1 MVAVEHQAVGAVAAE
16 VGGQQRRSAVAAGFG
31 VTPAGQQVFER
42 VHGSKLAG
50 GGRADICHLAE
61 IRWQTGRAMSETNLV
76 PAGTVTILCAG
87 DEPPAVF
94 ATPEEAL
101 ATLTGGPAA
110 LHTGDVLLRDDGT
123 PTGPAVRRCRHLREL
138 ADGRTLVSARTAAE
152 LPGRPLHDLG
162 VHRLPDLTGP
172 ERIFQLGGRPGP
184 LRSLDTTPNNLPV
197 QLTGFVGRGTETAE
211 LERRIAGGQ
220 LVTLA
225 GTGGSGKT
233 RLAAQVAAAGA
244 GRWPD
249 GVWWVELDTEAA
261 EVAELVAATLGVPV
275 EPHVGAVRSVVTHLR
290 DRRVL
295 LCLDNCEQVLDGVAG
310 LAVELLRSCPE
321 VALLATSR
329 EPVGVPGETVWRVPP
344 LAVEEAVAL
353 FAERAGAVR
362 PLFTVDTSS
371 AAAVRSVCTRLDGI
385 PLAVE
390 LAAAWLGTL
399 TPHQIDAGLDDRFA
413 LLTRGPRGV
422 PARQQTLAAS
432 IAWSHDQLDDEDR
445 AVFRRLAV
453 FAGGFTL
460 DAAGG
465 PAALG
470 RLVDK
475 SLVLAENGRYRML
488 ETIREYAAARLAEA
502 GETDAVRDRHL
513 DHFLA
518 LAEAAEPDLDRDKD
532 AWRTRM
538 EPERDNLRAALEW
551 GLAQEDPTRGRRLA
565 AAVAWL
571 WNLRGRGHEGLAYLK
586 RAVARCPDERSTLQ
600 ARLLTGMGLVADTT
614 APFDL
619 EAARLGLEIA
629 TELGE
634 ASLRARCLTLTA
646 LGHLYTDFDVAWD
659 VALEAEKAAGT
670 DGFARDSALMLRGII
685 LHARDRHGEAEPLL
699 AEAAEGLLRRGDRGL
714 ASTVLSTQSAI
725 ALASAD
731 LPRARELAERA
742 VEVAAPLGDFH
753 RVNTTLCRLAL
764 VHCLAGEVDAGFRV
778 MEPFLRLVETAGDV
792 FVPGMAG
799 VMGELHRRRGSFEEA
814 ERWFA
819 REAIPGTYMAS
830 QGLAERGA
838 VLRAL
843 GRPSEAAEVLATA
856 VELTRRWGL
865 RSALADALDQQGYLA
880 EPERAAELHHEAL
893 TLRLDHGLRLGVL
906 DSLDALTTLL
916 ARTGRP
922 ADAARVFVS
931 ATRARAELGFPRP
944 PAEQPELALTTEEE
958 PMSLD
963 DVVAFVRRTR
973 GARGR
978 PSSGWGSLT
987 PTELEVVKLAAEG
1000 STNPEIGAKLFMSRG
1015 TVKTHLAHVYT
1026 KLGIANRT
1034 ELATVAAAHLT

>member
-1 MVAVEHQAVGAVAAE
+1 MTQ
-16 VGGQQRRSAVAAGFG
+16 
-31 VTPAGQQVFER
+31 
-42 VHGSKLAG
+42 
-50 GGRADICHLAE
+50 
-61 IRWQTGRAMSETNLV
+61 TNLR
-76 PAGTVTILCAG
+76 PAGTVTIRCAG
-87 DEPPAVF
+87 DAPPAVF

-110 LHTGDVLLRDDGT
+110 VHTGEALVRDDGT
-123 PTGPAVRRCRHLREL
+123 PTGPAVRRCAQLREL
-138 ADGRTLVSARTAAE
+138 ATDGRTLVSAQAAAV
-152 LPGRPLHDLG
+152 LTGVTLHDLG
-162 VHRLPDLTGP
+162 VHRLADLTAP
-172 ERIFQLGGRPGP
+172 ERVFQLGGTPAP
-184 LRSLDTTPNNLPV
+184 LRSLDAVPNNLPV
-197 QLTGFVGRGTETAE
+197 QLTGFVGRETEAGE
-211 LERRIAGGQ
+211 VRGRLAGGR

-225 GTGGSGKT
+225 GPGGSGKT
-233 RLAAQVAAAGA
+233 RLAAQVAAAAA

-249 GVWWVELDTEAA
+249 GVWWVELDAVTGRG

-275 EPHVGAVRSVVTHLR
+275 EPHAGAARSVATELR

-295 LCLDNCEQVLDGVAG
+295 LCLDNCEQALDGVAD
-310 LAVELLRSCPE
+310 LAVELLRTCPE
-321 VALLATSR
+321 VAVLTTSR
-329 EPVGVPGETVWRVPP
+329 EPLGVPGETVWRVPP

-353 FAERAGAVR
+353 FVERAGAVR
-362 PLFTVDTSS
+362 PLFTLDTSS

-422 PARQQTLAAS
+422 PARQRTLAAS
-432 IAWSHDQLDDEDR
+432 IAWSHDQLEDEDR

-465 PAALG
+465 LAALPALG

-475 SLVLAENGRYRML
+475 SLVLAENGRYRLL
-488 ETIREYAAARLAEA
+488 ETLREYAAARLAEA
-502 GETDAVRDRHL
+502 GEADAVRDRHL

-532 AWRTRM
+532 AWRARM
-538 EPERDNLRAALEW
+538 EPERDNLRSALEW
-551 GLAQEDPTRGRRLA
+551 GLAREDPTRGRRLA

-571 WNLRGRGHEGLAYLK
+571 WNLRGRGHEGLAYLR
-586 RAVARCPDERSTLQ
+586 RAVARCPDERSPLQ
-600 ARLLTGMGLVADTT
+600 ARLLTGIGLVADTT
-614 APFDL
+614 APFDV

-629 TELGE
+629 TEVGE
-634 ASLRARCLTLTA
+634 AGLRARCLSLTA
-646 LGHLYTDFDVAWD
+646 LGHLYTDFDAAWD
-659 VALEAEKAAGT
+659 LALEAEKVAEAAE
-670 DGFARDSALMLRGII
+670 DGFARDSALMLRGIV
-685 LHARDRHGEAEPLL
+685 LHARDRHDEAEPLL
-699 AEAAEGLLRRGDRGL
+699 AEATEGLLRRGDRGL
-714 ASTVLSTQSAI
+714 ASTVLSARSAS

-731 LPRARELAERA
+731 LPLARELAERA

-753 RVNTTLCRLAL
+753 RVNTTLCRLAM

-778 MEPFLRLVETAGDV
+778 MEPFLRLLETAGDV

-799 VMGELHRRRGSFEEA
+799 VMGELHRRRGEFEEA
-814 ERWFA
+814 TSWFE

-838 VLRAL
+838 VLRSL
-843 GRPSEAAEVLATA
+843 GRTGEAAEVLAAA
-856 VELTRRWGL
+856 VDLNRRWGL

-880 EPERAAELHHEAL
+880 GPEQAAERHHEAL
-893 TLRLDHGLRLGVL
+893 TVRVGHGLRLGVL
-906 DSLDALTTLL
+906 ASLDALTTLL
-916 ARTGRP
+916 ARTGRE
-922 ADAARVFVS
+922 ADAARVHVS
-931 ATRARAELGFPRP
+931 ASHARADLGFPRRFE
-944 PAEQPELALTTEEE
+944 EQEELDALGLATDEE
-958 PMSLD
+958 PMGLD

-978 PSSGWGSLT
+978 PSSGWGALT

-1000 STNPEIGAKLFMSRG
+1000 CTNPEIGTRLFMSRG
-1015 TVKTHLAHVYT
+1015 TVKTHLAHVYA

-1034 ELATVAAAHLT
+1034 ELATVAAAHQR

>member
-1 MVAVEHQAVGAVAAE
+1 M
-16 VGGQQRRSAVAAGFG
+16 
-31 VTPAGQQVFER
+31 T
-42 VHGSKLAG
+42 
-50 GGRADICHLAE
+50 
-61 IRWQTGRAMSETNLV
+61 ETNLL

-87 DEPPAVF
+87 DAPPAVF

-101 ATLTGGPAA
+101 ATLAGGPAA
-110 LHTGDVLLRDDGT
+110 LHTGEALVRDDGT
-123 PTGPAVRRCRHLREL
+123 PTGPAVRRCEQLREL
-138 ADGRTLVSARTAAE
+138 AADGRTLISAPVAAG
-152 LPGRPLHDLG
+152 LTGVTLHDLG
-162 VHRLPDLTGP
+162 VHRLPDLTAP
-172 ERIFQLGGRPGP
+172 ERIFQLGGTPAP
-184 LRSLDTTPNNLPV
+184 LRSLDAVPNNLPV
-197 QLTGFVGRGTETAE
+197 QLTGFVGRESEAAE
-211 LERRIAGGQ
+211 VRGRLAGGR

-225 GTGGSGKT
+225 GPGGSGKT
-233 RLAAQVAAAGA
+233 RLAAQVAAAAA

-249 GVWWVELDTEAA
+249 GVWWAELDAVAGRA

-275 EPHVGAVRSVVTHLR
+275 EPRAGAARSVATELR

-295 LCLDNCEQVLDGVAG
+295 LCLDNCEQVLDGVAD
-310 LAVELLRSCPE
+310 LAVALLRSCPE
-321 VALLATSR
+321 VAVLATSR
-329 EPVGVPGETVWRVPP
+329 EPLGVPGETVWRVPP

-353 FAERAGAVR
+353 FVERAGAVR
-362 PLFTVDTSS
+362 PLFTLDTSS
-371 AAAVRSVCTRLDGI
+371 AAAVRSVCARLDGI

-413 LLTRGPRGV
+413 LLTRGPRGG

-432 IAWSHDQLDDEDR
+432 IAWSHDQLDGEDR
-445 AVFRRLAV
+445 VVFRGLAV

-465 PAALG
+465 PAVLPALG

-475 SLVLAENGRYRML
+475 SLVLAENGRFRLL
-488 ETIREYAAARLAEA
+488 ETLREYAAARLAEA
-502 GETDAVRDRHL
+502 GEADAVRDRHL

-532 AWRTRM
+532 AWRARM

-551 GLAQEDPTRGRRLA
+551 GLGREDPTRGRRLA

-586 RAVARCPDERSTLQ
+586 RAVARCPDERSPLQ

-614 APFDL
+614 APFDV

-634 ASLRARCLTLTA
+634 TGLRARCLSLTA
-646 LGHLYTDFDVAWD
+646 LGHLYTDFDAAWD
-659 VALEAEKAAGT
+659 LALEAGKVAEAAG
-670 DGFARDSALMLRGII
+670 DGFARDSALMLRGIV
-685 LHARDRHGEAEPLL
+685 LHARDRHDEADPLL

-714 ASTVLSTQSAI
+714 GSTVLSARSAS
-725 ALASAD
+725 ALAAAD

-753 RVNTTLCRLAL
+753 RVNTTLCRLAM
-764 VHCLAGEVDAGFRV
+764 VHCLAGDVDAGFRV
-778 MEPFLRLVETAGDV
+778 MGPFLRLLETAGDV

-799 VMGELHRRRGSFEEA
+799 VMGELHRRRGEWEEA
-814 ERWFA
+814 TRWFE
-819 REAIPGTYMAS
+819 REAVPGTYMAS

-843 GRPSEAAEVLATA
+843 GRAEEAAEVLATA
-856 VELTRRWGL
+856 VDLTRRWGL

-880 EPERAAELHHEAL
+880 GPEQAAELHHEAL
-893 TLRLDHGLRLGVL
+893 ALRLEHGLSLGVL
-906 DSLDALTTLL
+906 SSLDALTTLL
-916 ARTGRP
+916 ARTGRE
-922 ADAARVFVS
+922 ADAARVLVS
-931 ATRARAELGFPRP
+931 ASRVRAELGFPRRAGEQ
-944 PAEQPELALTTEEE
+944 AELDALGLATAEA

-1000 STNPEIGAKLFMSRG
+1000 CTNPEIGARLFMSRG
-1015 TVKTHLAHVYT
+1015 TVKTHLAHVYA

-1034 ELATVAAAHLT
+1034 ELATVAAAHRS

>member
-1 MVAVEHQAVGAVAAE
+1 
-16 VGGQQRRSAVAAGFG
+16 
-31 VTPAGQQVFER
+31 
-42 VHGSKLAG
+42 
-50 GGRADICHLAE
+50 
-61 IRWQTGRAMSETNLV
+61 MSETNLV

-110 LHTGDVLLRDDGT
+110 VHTGEVLLREDGT

-138 ADGRTLVSARTAAE
+138 ADGRTLVSARAAAE
-152 LPGRPLHDLG
+152 LPGEPLHDLG

-172 ERIFQLGGRPGP
+172 ERIFQLGGQPAP

-197 QLTGFVGRGTETAE
+197 QLTGFVGRGTEAAE
-211 LERRIAGGQ
+211 LERRLAGGQ

-225 GTGGSGKT
+225 GPGGSGKT
-233 RLAAQVAAAGA
+233 RLAAQVAAAAA

-249 GVWWVELDTEAA
+249 GVWWVELDPAPAEA
-261 EVAELVAATLGVPV
+261 AELVAATLGVPV
-275 EPHVGAVRSVVTHLR
+275 EPHVGAVRSLVTHLR

-295 LCLDNCEQVLDGVAG
+295 LCLDNCEHVLDGAAAV
-310 LAVELLRSCPE
+310 AVELLRSCPE
-321 VALLATSR
+321 VAVLTTSR
-329 EPVGVPGETVWRVPP
+329 EPLGVPGETVWRVPP
-344 LAVEEAVAL
+344 LGVEDAVAL
-353 FAERAGAVR
+353 FVERAGAVR
-362 PLFTVDTSS
+362 PLFTLDASS
-371 AAAVRSVCTRLDGI
+371 AAAVRSICTRLDGI

-399 TPHQIDAGLDDRFA
+399 TPHQIDAGLGDRFA

-422 PARQQTLAAS
+422 PERQRTLEGS
-432 IAWSHDQLDDEDR
+432 IAWSHDQLDREDR

-465 PAALG
+465 AAVLPALG

-475 SLVLAENGRYRML
+475 SLVLAEDGRYRLL
-488 ETIREYAAARLAEA
+488 ETLREYAAARLAEA

-513 DHFLA
+513 DHYLA

-532 AWRTRM
+532 AWRARV

-551 GLAQEDPTRGRRLA
+551 GLAQEDPARGRRLA

-571 WNLRGRGHEGLAYLK
+571 WNSHGRGHEGLAYLK
-586 RAVARCPDERSTLQ
+586 RAVARRPDDRTRLQ

-614 APFDL
+614 APFDV
-619 EAARLGLEIA
+619 EAARQGLELA

-634 ASLRARCLTLTA
+634 AGLRARCLTLTA
-646 LGHLYTDFDVAWD
+646 LGHLYTDLDTAWD
-659 VALEAEKAAGT
+659 LAVEAGT
-670 DGFARDSALMLRGII
+670 EADGFARDSALMLRGII
-685 LHARDRHGEAEPLL
+685 RTARDRHDEAAPLL

-714 ASTVLSTQSAI
+714 ASTVLSVQSAS
-725 ALASAD
+725 ALAAAD
-731 LPRARELAERA
+731 LRRARELASQA
-742 VEVAAPLGDFH
+742 VEVAAPLRDFH

-764 VHCLAGEVDAGFRV
+764 VHCAAGDVDAGFRV

-799 VMGELHRRRGSFEEA
+799 VLGELHWRRGDFETA
-814 ERWFA
+814 LRWFE
-819 REAIPGTYMAS
+819 RESVPGTYMAA
-830 QGLAERGA
+830 QGLPERGA
-838 VLRAL
+838 LLRAL
-843 GRPSEAAEVLATA
+843 GRPEEAAAVLATA
-856 VELTRRWGL
+856 VELTRRW
-865 RSALADALDQQGYLA
+865 SQPSSLADALDEQGYLA
-880 EPERAAELHHEAL
+880 EPAEAAELHHEAL

-906 DSLDALTTLL
+906 SSLDALTSLL
-916 ARTGRP
+916 ARSGR
-922 ADAARVFVS
+922 AGDAGRVLVS
-931 ATRARAELGFPRP
+931 ASQARASLGVPRRPFAQAELDALGLATAEP
-944 PAEQPELALTTEEE
+944 P
-958 PMSLD
+958 MGLD

-973 GARGR
+973 GSRGR

-1000 STNPEIGAKLFMSRG
+1000 CTNPEIGTRLFMSRG
-1015 TVKTHLAHVYT
+1015 TVKTHLAHVYA
-1026 KLGIANRT
+1026 KLDIANRT
-1034 ELATVAAAHLT
+1034 ELATLAAARLG

>member
-1 MVAVEHQAVGAVAAE
+1 MTE
-16 VGGQQRRSAVAAGFG
+16 
-31 VTPAGQQVFER
+31 T
-42 VHGSKLAG
+42 KL
-50 GGRADICHLAE
+50 L
-61 IRWQTGRAMSETNLV
+61 

-87 DEPPAVF
+87 DAPPVVF

-101 ATLTGGPAA
+101 ASLTAGPAA
-110 LHTGDVLLRDDGT
+110 LHTGEALVRDDGT
-123 PTGPAVRRCRHLREL
+123 PTGPAVRRCELLRDL
-138 ADGRTLVSARTAAE
+138 ATDGRTLLSAPVAAA
-152 LPGRPLHDLG
+152 LPGATLHDLG
-162 VHRLPDLTGP
+162 VHRLPDLTAP
-172 ERIFQLGGRPGP
+172 ERIFQLGGTPGP
-184 LRSLDTTPNNLPV
+184 LRSLDAVPNNLPV
-197 QLTGFVGRGTETAE
+197 QLTGFVGRETEAGE
-211 LERRIAGGQ
+211 VRGRLAGGR

-225 GTGGSGKT
+225 GPGGSGKT
-233 RLAAQVAAAGA
+233 RLAAQVAAAAA

-249 GVWWVELDTEAA
+249 GVWWVELDAVTGRA
-261 EVAELVAATLGVPV
+261 EVAELVATTLGVPV
-275 EPHVGAVRSVVTHLR
+275 EPRAGAARSVATELR

-295 LCLDNCEQVLDGVAG
+295 LCLDNCEQALDGVAD

-321 VALLATSR
+321 VAVLTTSR

-353 FAERAGAVR
+353 FVERAGAVR
-362 PLFTVDTSS
+362 PLFTLDTSS

-399 TPHQIDAGLDDRFA
+399 TPHQIDTGLDDRFA

-432 IAWSHDQLDDEDR
+432 IAWSHDQLGEDDR

-465 PAALG
+465 PAALPALG

-475 SLVLAENGRYRML
+475 SLVLAENGRYRLL
-488 ETIREYAAARLAEA
+488 ETLREYAAARLAEA
-502 GETDAVRDRHL
+502 GEADAARDRHL
-513 DHFLA
+513 GHFLA

-532 AWRTRM
+532 AWRARM

-586 RAVARCPDERSTLQ
+586 RAVARCPDERSALQ

-614 APFDL
+614 APFDG

-634 ASLRARCLTLTA
+634 AGLRARCLSLTA
-646 LGHLYTDFDVAWD
+646 LGHLYTDFDAAWD
-659 VALEAEKAAGT
+659 LALEAEKVAEAAG

-685 LHARDRHGEAEPLL
+685 LHARDRHDEADPLF

-714 ASTVLSTQSAI
+714 ASTVLSAQSAS
-725 ALASAD
+725 ALVSAD
-731 LPRARELAERA
+731 LPRAREFAERA

-753 RVNTTLCRLAL
+753 RVNTTLCRLAI
-764 VHCLAGEVDAGFRV
+764 VHCLAGDVDAGFRV
-778 MEPFLRLVETAGDV
+778 MEPFLRLLETAGDV

-799 VMGELHRRRGSFEEA
+799 VMGELHRRRGEFEEA
-814 ERWFA
+814 ARWFE

-838 VLRAL
+838 ILRSL
-843 GRPSEAAEVLATA
+843 GRAEEAAEVLATA

-865 RSALADALDQQGYLA
+865 RSALAEVLDQQGYLA
-880 EPERAAELHHEAL
+880 GPEQAAELHHEAL
-893 TLRLDHGLRLGVL
+893 ALRLDHGLRLGVL
-906 DSLDALTTLL
+906 GSLDALTTLL
-916 ARTGRP
+916 ARTGRD

-931 ATRARAELGFPRP
+931 ASRVRAELGFPRRAGEQ
-944 PAEQPELALTTEEE
+944 AELDALGLATGEA

-987 PTELEVVKLAAEG
+987 PTELEVVRLAAEG
-1000 STNPEIGAKLFMSRG
+1000 GTNPEIGARLFMSRG
-1015 TVKTHLAHVYT
+1015 TVKTHLAHVYA

-1034 ELATVAAAHLT
+1034 ELATLAATHLG

>member
-1 MVAVEHQAVGAVAAE
+1 M
-16 VGGQQRRSAVAAGFG
+16 
-31 VTPAGQQVFER
+31 T
-42 VHGSKLAG
+42 
-50 GGRADICHLAE
+50 
-61 IRWQTGRAMSETNLV
+61 ETNLL
-76 PAGTVTILCAG
+76 PTGTVTILCAG
-87 DEPPAVF
+87 DATPAVF
-94 ATPEEAL
+94 ATPGEAL
-101 ATLTGGPAA
+101 ETLDGWPAA
-110 LHTGDVLLRDDGT
+110 LHTGEALVRDDGT
-123 PTGPAVRRCRHLREL
+123 PTGPAVRRCEQLREL
-138 ADGRTLVSARTAAE
+138 AGDGRTLVSAPAAAA
-152 LPGRPLHDLG
+152 LTGVTLHDLG
-162 VHRLPDLTGP
+162 VHRLPDLTAP
-172 ERIFQLGGRPGP
+172 ERIFQLGGTPAP
-184 LRSLDTTPNNLPV
+184 LRSLDAIPNNLPV
-197 QLTGFVGRGTETAE
+197 QLTGFVGRENEAAE
-211 LERRIAGGQ
+211 VRGRLAGGR

-225 GTGGSGKT
+225 GPGGSGKT
-233 RLAAQVAAAGA
+233 RLAAQVAAAAA

-249 GVWWVELDTEAA
+249 GVWWVELDAVSGRA
-261 EVAELVAATLGVPV
+261 EVAEQVAATLGVPV
-275 EPHVGAVRSVVTHLR
+275 EPHAGAARSVATELR

-295 LCLDNCEQVLDGVAG
+295 LCLDNCEHVLDGVAD

-321 VALLATSR
+321 VAVLTTSR
-329 EPVGVPGETVWRVPP
+329 EPLDVPGETVWRVPP

-353 FAERAGAVR
+353 FVERAGAVR
-362 PLFTVDTSS
+362 PLFTLDTSS

-445 AVFRRLAV
+445 AVFRRLSV

-465 PAALG
+465 PAVLPALG

-475 SLVLAENGRYRML
+475 SLVLAENGRYRLL
-488 ETIREYAAARLAEA
+488 ETLREYAAARLAEA
-502 GETDAVRDRHL
+502 GEADAARDRHL

-532 AWRTRM
+532 AWRARV
-538 EPERDNLRAALEW
+538 EPERDNFRAALEW
-551 GLAQEDPTRGRRLA
+551 GLAKEDPTRGRRLA

-586 RAVARCPDERSTLQ
+586 RAVARCPDERSPLQ

-614 APFDL
+614 APFDV

-634 ASLRARCLTLTA
+634 AGLRARCLSLTA
-646 LGHLYTDFDVAWD
+646 LGHLYTDFDAAWD
-659 VALEAEKAAGT
+659 LALEAEKVAEAAE
-670 DGFARDSALMLRGII
+670 DGFARDSALLLRGIV
-685 LHARDRHGEAEPLL
+685 LHARDRHDEADLLL

-714 ASTVLSTQSAI
+714 ASTVLSARSAS
-725 ALASAD
+725 AVASAD
-731 LPRARELAERA
+731 LPRARELAEHA

-753 RVNTTLCRLAL
+753 RVNTTLCRLAM
-764 VHCLAGEVDAGFRV
+764 VHCLAGDVDAGFRV
-778 MEPFLRLVETAGDV
+778 MEPFLRLLETAGDV

-799 VMGELHRRRGSFEEA
+799 VMGELHRRRGEWDEA
-814 ERWFA
+814 ARWFE
-819 REAIPGTYMAS
+819 REAIPGTYLAS

-838 VLRAL
+838 VLRAQ
-843 GRPSEAAEVLATA
+843 GRTDEAAAVLATA
-856 VELTRRWGL
+856 VDLTRRWGL

-880 EPERAAELHHEAL
+880 GPEQAAELHHEAL
-893 TLRLDHGLRLGVL
+893 TLRVDHGRRLGVL
-906 DSLDALTTLL
+906 GSLDALTTLF
-916 ARTGRP
+916 ARTGRE

-931 ATRARAELGFPRP
+931 ASRIRADLGFPRRRE
-944 PAEQPELALTTEEE
+944 EQRELDALGLTTEEA

-987 PTELEVVKLAAEG
+987 PTEREVVKLAAEG
-1000 STNPEIGAKLFMSRG
+1000 CTNPEIGARLFMSRG
-1015 TVKTHLAHVYT
+1015 TVKTHLAHVYA

-1034 ELATVAAAHLT
+1034 ELATAAAAHLG